1 MKRGFR
7 HKGLQQLFEED
18 NAKGVNAEH
27 LRKIKQILALLDAAT
42 SLSGLDLQTYRL
54 HPLKGDLKGFW
65 SVTIRA
71 NWRITFRFERGNACD
86 VNLED
91 YH

>member
-1 MKRGFR
+1 MIRGFR

-27 LRKIKQILALLDAAT
+27 VRKIKQILALLDAAT
-42 SLSGLDLQTYRL
+42 NLSGLDLQTYKL

-71 NWRITFRFERGNACD
+71 NWRIIFRFEDGNVSD
-86 VNLED
+86 VDLVD